1 MLEIVVLVQVEPVI
15 VWDDI
20 GWDRD
25 PGANMERLLA
35 ILLLCIRLLILVAEV
50 AHAIAIAVFVEL
62 NAAVFWHEMAILYR
76 KIRREFFLGAAVLI
90 WSRIL
95 WLLDIVV
102 NLWATYD
109 RSVGG
114 QT

>member
-20 GWDRD
+20 LRDRD

-35 ILLLCIRLLILVAEV
+35 ILFLCIRLLVLVTEV

-62 NAAVFWHEMAILYR
+62 NAAVFWHELALLYR
-76 KIRREFFLGAAVLI
+76 KIRREFFLGATVLL

-95 WLLDIVV
+95 WLLNVVV

-114 QT
+114 ET